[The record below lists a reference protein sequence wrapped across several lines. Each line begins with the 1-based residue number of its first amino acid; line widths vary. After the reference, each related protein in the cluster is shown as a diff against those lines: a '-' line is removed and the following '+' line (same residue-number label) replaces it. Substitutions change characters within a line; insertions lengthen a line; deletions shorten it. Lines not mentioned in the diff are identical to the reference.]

1 MTEGVHELVLQ
12 ATRIFKEYARNNKE
26 EILED
31 EMTESDFFEL
41 MDALN
46 KHEMLDKKA
55 IATTTKELQG
65 MMETAKFHM
74 SLTLEEPKTR

>member
-55 IATTTKELQG
+55 IARDDGNCQISHVFN
-65 MMETAKFHM
+65 A
-74 SLTLEEPKTR
+74 